1 MFVVFYFIVLM
12 SYRAISRNELRLNA
26 SNDIRLYISN
36 GTFDWKVTAMAA
48 NWLIMAFSIGQT
60 AFFLYRVFPE
70 TTEMFLFAIFLIFGE
85 FFIVILFLSILLF
98 VVFELLTLFWKQF
111 N

>member
-26 SNDIRLYISN
+26 SNDIRLYVAN

-70 TTEMFLFAIFLIFGE
+70 TTETFLFAIFLIFGE
-85 FFIVILFLSILLF
+85 FLIMFLFLS
-98 VVFELLTLFWKQF
+98 TLSS
-111 N
+111 